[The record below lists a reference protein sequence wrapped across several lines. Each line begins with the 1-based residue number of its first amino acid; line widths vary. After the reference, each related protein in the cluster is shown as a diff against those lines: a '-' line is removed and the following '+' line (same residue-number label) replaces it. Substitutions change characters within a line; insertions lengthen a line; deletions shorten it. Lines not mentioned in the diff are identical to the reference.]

1 VPADNN
7 VSIQYF
13 NMLGNATEVLN
24 QRLAAHGMT
33 YFYDPSTDAQDNN
46 SQDVETD
53 PNAGVVGSAII
64 WSTDPVAAVVDGV
77 KYAETDPNGG
87 ADVGQATSYSATA
100 NIFPWQAVP
109 YVTKGNPIDGSGAT
123 SGINILNPNSV
134 AATANVYW
142 VNPSGFNAQ
151 NFGTS
156 SVTIPAFANGF
167 VYTLTQHN
175 LPNGFQGAAQ
185 VVSNVPVAA
194 VSANVNYDVANDGSA
209 IFNAFNPCG
218 LYRVGG
224 GCSFGDVLAPG
235 GQSITKY
242 FVDEA

>member
-64 WSTDPVAAVVDGV
+64 WSDHPVAAVVDGV

-87 ADVGQATSYSATA
+87 ADVGNATSYNATA
-100 NIFPWQAVP
+100 NAFPWQAVP
-109 YVTKGNPIDGSGAT
+109 YVTKGNPNGTGAT

-134 AATANVYW
+134 VAIANVTW
-142 VNPSGFNAQ
+142 FNPSGFAGS

-167 VYTLTQHN
+167 VYTLWQHN
-175 LPNGFQGAAQ
+175 LPNGFMGSAQ

-194 VSANVNYDVANDGSA
+194 VSANVNYDVADDGA
-209 IFNAFNPCG
+209 VIFNAVNPCG

-224 GCSFGDVLAPG
+224 GCSF
-235 GQSITKY
+235 
-242 FVDEA
+242 